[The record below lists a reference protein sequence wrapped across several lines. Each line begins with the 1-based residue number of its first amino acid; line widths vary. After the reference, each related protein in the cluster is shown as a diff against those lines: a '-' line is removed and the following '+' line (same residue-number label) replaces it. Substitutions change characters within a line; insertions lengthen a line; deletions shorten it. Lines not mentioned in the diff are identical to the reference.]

1 MLMESVS
8 QNAAL
13 ADRQL
18 RHALV
23 LGGSGY
29 IGAWLVRTLAAA
41 GIRTSCLVHRRPPP
55 VPGVR
60 ALTGSIDRFRWRTL
74 EDDPPDVVFHLARIP
89 RRRRFDAPV
98 IRARNR
104 AASARLLYWL
114 ASCPRPPLA
123 VFVGGTLAY
132 GSHGEAVVTEETE
145 LSPVSFSRDY
155 HAAEVPWLQAR
166 AGDDAPLIIA
176 RPAWVLGPGS
186 WFETYYG
193 RPIREERIVPLYG
206 EGANWMSLVHVEDA
220 AGLLLHLARRAPPM
234 TVMNL
239 ATGPT
244 LRQRELTDRLTRLTG
259 LPIRPISLDEI
270 TARHGRAVREAF
282 VFSARVETIHGAL
295 TRSYQVR
302 HTDLDVDLAALL
314 GA

>member
-1 MLMESVS
+1 MERVS

-13 ADRQL
+13 ADRPL

-29 IGAWLVRTLAAA
+29 IGAPLVRALVAA
-41 GIRTSCLVHRRPPP
+41 GVRTSCLVHRQPPP
-55 VPGVR
+55 VSGVR
-60 ALTGSIDRFRWRTL
+60 ALAGSIDRFRWRTL
-74 EDDPPDVVFHLARIP
+74 EDDPPDVIFHLARIP

-104 AASARLLYWL
+104 LASARLLAWL

-123 VFVGGTLAY
+123 LFVGGTLAY
-132 GSHGEAVVTEETE
+132 GSHGEEPVTEETA

-155 HAAEVPWLQAR
+155 HAAETPWLRVR
-166 AGDDAPLIIA
+166 AGGDAPVIIA

-186 WFETYYG
+186 WFDAYYR
-193 RPIREERIVPLYG
+193 RPIRLAGHVPLYG
-206 EGANWMSLVHVEDA
+206 DGDNWMSLVPVEDC

-239 ATGPT
+239 GGPT
-244 LRQRELTDRLTRLTG
+244 LRQRELSERLARLTRL
-259 LPIRPISLDEI
+259 PIQRVSLDQLA
-270 TARHGRAVREAF
+270 ARHGAAVREAF

-295 TRSYQVR
+295 ADSYQRR
-302 HTDLDVDLAALL
+302 HPDLDAELAALL
-314 GA
+314 AA

>member
-1 MLMESVS
+1 MDPVS

-13 ADRQL
+13 ADRPL

-29 IGAWLVRTLAAA
+29 IGAPLVRALVAA
-41 GIRTSCLVHRRPPP
+41 GVRTSCLVHHRPPP

-60 ALTGSIDRFRWRTL
+60 TLTGSIDRFRWRAL
-74 EDDPPDVVFHLARIP
+74 EDDPPDAIFHLARIP

-98 IRARNR
+98 IRMRNR
-104 AASARLLYWL
+104 VASARLLYWL

-132 GSHGEAVVTEETE
+132 GSHSEALVTEETA

-155 HAAEVPWLQAR
+155 HAAEVPWLQLR
-166 AGDDAPLIIA
+166 AGHDAPLVIA

-193 RPIREERIVPLYG
+193 RPIRQERSVPLYG
-206 EGANWMSLVHVEDA
+206 DGDNWMSLVHVEDC
-220 AGLLLHLARRAPPM
+220 AGLLVHLARHAPPM

-239 ATGPT
+239 AAGPT
-244 LRQRELTDRLTRLTG
+244 LRQREFSDRLAGLTG
-259 LPIRPISLDEI
+259 LPIRRISVDEL
-270 TARHGRAVREAF
+270 AERHGRAVREAF
-282 VFSARVETIHGAL
+282 VFSARVGTIHGAL
-295 TRSYQVR
+295 ARSYQPR
-302 HTDLDVDLAALL
+302 HPDLDADLAALL
-314 GA
+314 AA